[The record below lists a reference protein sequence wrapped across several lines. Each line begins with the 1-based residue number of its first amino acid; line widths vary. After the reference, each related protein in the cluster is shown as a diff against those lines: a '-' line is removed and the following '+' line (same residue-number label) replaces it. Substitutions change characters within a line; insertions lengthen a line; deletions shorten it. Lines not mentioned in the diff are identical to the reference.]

1 MEEKFYNLSL
11 MIFFGIILVV
21 FALLF
26 WNIRQIIPGKCG
38 SLIAGVLL
46 AMTFLC
52 FLFRENF
59 FACVGQTFLFVWLC
73 QALLLYLLFDFFLLG
88 KFLLF
93 RIQKK
98 KTENAKIK
106 IWGSRILFGLSLLIA
121 AIFLGIGIP
130 HNSDYKIREL
140 TIPTNGENFSAIYFS
155 DLHLNPLFQRS
166 KFEKLIAQADSIQP
180 DFILFGGDLADISDS
195 SMTNAGYDSL
205 FRKLVSKS
213 KILTLAVTGNHE
225 AYMERSGA
233 DPEGWLRKVG
243 AVVLNDETIC
253 TPVACFTGRVD
264 FQVAKIREIPRKN
277 LKELLPSDLSLP
289 WILMDHQ
296 PKGIEKD
303 YMGRLPNLALS
314 GHTHRGQF
322 FPGTVIINLVWRHA
336 YGFSLLDGVPWLVT
350 SGLDSWG
357 LPVRIFS
364 DTEFW
369 VIHFISK
376 N

>member
-1 MEEKFYNLSL
+1 

-26 WNIRQIIPGKCG
+26 WNIRQIISGKCG